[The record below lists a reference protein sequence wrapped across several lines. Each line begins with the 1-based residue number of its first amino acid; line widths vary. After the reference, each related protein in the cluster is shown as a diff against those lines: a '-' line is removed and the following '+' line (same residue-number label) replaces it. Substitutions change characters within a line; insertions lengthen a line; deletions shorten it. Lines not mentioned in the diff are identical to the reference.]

1 MRNSVTVVSLFIVLL
16 ASSSTQISVG
26 GKDQFYAGAEIY
38 QEASNAVKSVDDIRM
53 RDIPNDSD
61 GITTKISETT
71 KTTKFSMTTNTTNTS
86 KTTNTTKI
94 AKTAKT
100 TKIAMEFTD
109 MANGTPPAVDA
120 FHATTLAASVDV
132 KKTGGLQWPFQ
143 SGDTKGLFI
152 PKR

>member
-61 GITTKISETT
+61 GIVMDEQPVLEAAQ
-71 KTTKFSMTTNTTNTS
+71 FR
-86 KTTNTTKI
+86 
-94 AKTAKT
+94 
-100 TKIAMEFTD
+100 
-109 MANGTPPAVDA
+109 PPRSPRPPRPPS
-120 FHATTLAASVDV
+120 FPRPPRPPSF
-132 KKTGGLQWPFQ
+132 PRPPRPPSFPRPPRPP
-143 SGDTKGLFI
+143 SF
-152 PKR
+152 PRPPRPPSFPRPPRPPSFPRPPRPPSFPRPPRPPRFP